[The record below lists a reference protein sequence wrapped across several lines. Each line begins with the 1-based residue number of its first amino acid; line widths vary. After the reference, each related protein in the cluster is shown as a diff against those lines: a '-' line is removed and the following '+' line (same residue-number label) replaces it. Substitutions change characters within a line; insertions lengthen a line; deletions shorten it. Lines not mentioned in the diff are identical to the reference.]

1 MYTCTLRNS
10 SKTAAILVPA
20 GVSAFAG
27 DFRYPVCVDSK
38 CVFFIL
44 LDLVKSRLYW
54 LDSKLHMLSS
64 IDLNGQD
71 RRLVLKSHM
80 FLPHPL
86 ALTIF
91 EVRMTCCST
100 CQSSSSC

>member
-1 MYTCTLRNS
+1 MWTLN
-10 SKTAAILVPA
+10 IF
-20 GVSAFAG
+20 GVF
-27 DFRYPVCVDSK
+27 P
-38 CVFFIL
+38 L

-64 IDLNGQD
+64 VDLNGQD
-71 RRLVLKSHM
+71 RRIVLKSHM

-91 EVRMTCCST
+91 EVRMTSYSH
-100 CQSSSSC
+100 CQRSSSCWYVAGMMGLIASWR

>member
-1 MYTCTLRNS
+1 MDTKNTF
-10 SKTAAILVPA
+10 
-20 GVSAFAG
+20 GVF
-27 DFRYPVCVDSK
+27 P
-38 CVFFIL
+38 L

-64 IDLNGQD
+64 VDLNGQD
-71 RRLVLKSHM
+71 RRIVLKSHM

-91 EVRMTCCST
+91 EVRMTSCNH
-100 CQSSSSC
+100 CQRFSSCGYVAGMMG

>member
-1 MYTCTLRNS
+1 MDTKC
-10 SKTAAILVPA
+10 I
-20 GVSAFAG
+20 GVF
-27 DFRYPVCVDSK
+27 P
-38 CVFFIL
+38 L

-64 IDLNGQD
+64 VDLNGQD
-71 RRLVLKSHM
+71 RRIVLKSHM

-91 EVRMTCCST
+91 EVRMTSYSH
-100 CQSSSSC
+100 CQISSSCWHGMGLIASWR